1 MRVLVTGANGF
12 LGAHVCRA
20 LQRGGHAPVAAA
32 RGTSDLWRLDGLA
45 AGVEKVTIDITD
57 SASVDE
63 ALDHAGPLDGVVNCA
78 GYGVNYNEQD
88 AATAYSVNMAG
99 AMTMALASHMRG
111 LRFIQIGT
119 SYEYGEWSDDIS
131 EDFPLKPSGIY
142 GKTKAAASLSLT
154 ALAGSTGA
162 DISILRM
169 FSMYG
174 PLEGG
179 HKLIPGVLDADA
191 NGRRMEMT
199 PGEQVRDYLYVGDAA
214 QAVCKSLLRTQVQP
228 GEILNVCS
236 GREVTLK
243 AIVTAAVTGSQSIVW
258 GARPYRP
265 GEMMRVVGNPALA
278 EQTLDWTAATGLE
291 AGMAETKE
299 FEALRPVGK

>member
-20 LQRGGHAPVAAA
+20 LLRGGHAPVAAA

-57 SASVDE
+57 SGSVDH
-63 ALDHAGPLDGVVNCA
+63 ALDQAGKLDGVVNCA

-88 AATAYSVNMAG
+88 ASIAYSVNMAG
-99 AMTMALASHMRG
+99 AMMMALASHRRG
-111 LRFIQIGT
+111 VRFVQIGT
-119 SYEYGEWSDDIS
+119 SYEYGEWSGDIS
-131 EDFPLKPSGIY
+131 EDFALKPSGIY

-154 ALAGSTGA
+154 ALAESTGA
-162 DISILRM
+162 RISVLRM

-179 HKLIPGVLDADA
+179 HKIIPGVLDADA
-191 NGRRMEMT
+191 SGRRMEMT
-199 PGEQVRDYLYVGDAA
+199 PGEQVRDYLYVADAA
-214 QAVCKSLLRTQVQP
+214 GAVCQSLLRTQVPP
-228 GEILNVCS
+228 GEILNICS

-243 AIVTAAVTGSQSIVW
+243 AIVTAAVGASESIVW
-258 GARPYRP
+258 GAKPYRP
-265 GEMMRVVGNPALA
+265 GEMMRVVGNPARA
-278 EQTLDWTAATGLE
+278 EQVLEWKAATDLD